1 MVGYFSSFD
10 IKRTQ
15 CVNFARQFLL
25 LFKSRNFLSLDLVR
39 PFQII
44 ADKTKVELK
53 VQVKVE
59 K

>member
-1 MVGYFSSFD
+1 M
-10 IKRTQ
+10 KRTQ
-15 CVNFARQFLL
+15 FIYFVRQFLL
-25 LFKSRNFLSLDLVR
+25 LFKSRNTLSLDLVG

-53 VQVKVE
+53 VQVKAE